1 MHIPHELRCKMLN
14 KILVNWIQQYEWVK
28 SLSQSDSLPPH
39 GLQPTRLLHP
49 WDFPGK
55 NTGQGCHFFLQ
66 EIFLTQGLNPGLP
79 HCRQMLYH
87 LSNQGSPSNS
97 IEEEYTVTNN
107 TPWLIPGMQGYFLL
121 ENVIHSNSLKKENH
135 VNNNNWCRQSI
146 HLWQKPSKQE

>member
-1 MHIPHELRCKMLN
+1 MHIPRELRCKMLN

-28 SLSQSDSLPPH
+28 SLSQSDSLLHH
-39 GLQPTRLLHP
+39 GLGAHQAPPSMGFSRQEC
-49 WDFPGK
+49 W
-55 NTGQGCHFFLQ
+55 TGLPFLQ
-66 EIFLTQGLNPGLP
+66 EIILTQGLNPGLP

-87 LSNQGSPSNS
+87 LSHQGSPSNS